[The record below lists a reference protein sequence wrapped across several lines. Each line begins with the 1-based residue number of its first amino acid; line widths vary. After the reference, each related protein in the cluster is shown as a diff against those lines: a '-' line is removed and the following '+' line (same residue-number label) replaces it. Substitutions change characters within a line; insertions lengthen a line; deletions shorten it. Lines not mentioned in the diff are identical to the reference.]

1 MIKHAF
7 RLFSAL
13 FLSASFASADSWQPL
28 WQPQADMPG
37 YDAAAPAERKLDA
50 ERTTSIHLPAYDLY
64 LPESRPGKPMPAVC
78 IFPGG
83 AYSILALDL
92 EGSEIAGWLN
102 RQGIAAIVVKYRVSS
117 DPKHPER
124 FPHQLMDARRAIR
137 TVRSRAKEWNID
149 PDKIGVIGFSAGGHL
164 AALATT
170 WTGSLEG
177 ETDDEIDKVSPAV
190 NFGMFIYP
198 VISMGKPYTHGSL
211 KGLFPAPYARGEGAA
226 RVSPDRQVT
235 ANTPPLFVVHSAD
248 DPVSPLNSLDIVR
261 AAQEKGV
268 PVEYHLYRAG
278 GHGYGVR
285 QQNKPTDAW
294 PQAAEKW
301 LEQFK
306 PEN

>member
-1 MIKHAF
+1 MLQSTF
-7 RLFSAL
+7 R
-13 FLSASFASADSWQPL
+13 FLSALLLSASMVSADSWQPL
-28 WQPQADMPG
+28 WQPKENTPG
-37 YDAAAPAERKLDA
+37 YDAAAPAEYKLDA
-50 ERTTSIHLPAYDLY
+50 ERTTSIHMPAYSLY
-64 LPESRPGKPMPAVC
+64 LPEGRPGKPMPAVC

-83 AYSILALDL
+83 AYCILALDL

-102 RQGIAAIVVKYRVSS
+102 KQGIAAIVVKYRVSS
-117 DPKHPER
+117 DPKHPEK

-137 TVRSRAKEWNID
+137 TVRFRAKEWNID

-170 WTGSLEG
+170 WKDDVPG

-198 VISMGKPYTHGSL
+198 VVSMGKPYTHGSL
-211 KGLFPAPYARGEGAA
+211 KGLFPAQYAGGEGAA

-235 ANTPPLFVVHSAD
+235 AQTPPLFVVQAAD
-248 DPVSPLNSLDIVR
+248 DFVSPLNSLDIVR

-285 QQNKPTDAW
+285 KQGKPTDAW

-306 PEN
+306 PGS

>member
-1 MIKHAF
+1 MKAVLMSLLMMGTAF
-7 RLFSAL
+7 GEAGWL
-13 FLSASFASADSWQPL
+13 PL
-28 WQPQADMPG
+28 WQPKENTPG
-37 YDAAAPAERKLDA
+37 YEADAPAAYKLDA
-50 ERTTSIHLPAYDLY
+50 ERTTGIHVPEYSLY
-64 LPESRPGKPMPAVC
+64 LPERKPGKPMPAVC

-102 RQGIAAIVVKYRVSS
+102 RQGIAAVVVKYRVSS
-117 DPKHPER
+117 DPKHPEK

-137 TVRSRAKEWNID
+137 TVRAHAKEWNID

-170 WTGSLEG
+170 WTGPLEG
-177 ETDDEIDKVSPAV
+177 ETDDAIDKVSPAV

-198 VISMGKPYTHGSL
+198 VVSMGKPYTHGSL
-211 KGLFPAPYARGEGAA
+211 KGLFPPPYAQGEGMA
-226 RVSPDRQVT
+226 RVAPDRQVT
-235 ANTPPLFVVHSAD
+235 AQTPPLFVVHAAD

-268 PVEYHLYRAG
+268 PVEYHLYRTG

-285 QQNKPTDAW
+285 QQGKATDAW

-301 LEQFK
+301 LAPFVPK
-306 PEN
+306 P

>member
-1 MIKHAF
+1 MCLLMMGTAF
-7 RLFSAL
+7 GESG
-13 FLSASFASADSWQPL
+13 WQPL
-28 WQPQADMPG
+28 WQPKENTPG
-37 YDAAAPAERKLDA
+37 YDAAAPAEYKLDA
-50 ERTTSIHLPAYDLY
+50 ERTTSIHMPAYSLY
-64 LPESRPGKPMPAVC
+64 LPEGRPGKPMPAVC

-83 AYSILALDL
+83 AYCILALDL

-102 RQGIAAIVVKYRVSS
+102 KQGIAAIVVKYRVSS

-124 FPHQLMDARRAIR
+124 FPRQLMDARRAIR
-137 TVRSRAKEWNID
+137 TVRSHAKEWNID

-170 WTGSLEG
+170 WTGPLEG
-177 ETDDEIDKVSPAV
+177 ETDDAIDKVSPAV

-198 VISMGKPYTHGSL
+198 VISMGRPYTHGSL
-211 KGLFPAPYARGEGAA
+211 KGLFPQRYAQGEGMA

-235 ANTPPLFVVHSAD
+235 EQTPPLFVVQSVD
-248 DPVSPLNSLDIVR
+248 DFVSPLNSLDIVR

-268 PVEYHLYRAG
+268 PVEYHLYRTG

-285 QQNKPTDAW
+285 LQNKATDAW
-294 PQAAEKW
+294 PQAAEQW
-301 LEQFK
+301 LKQFK